1 MLFLPI
7 WADKHSKSANKTVR
21 ITSYS
26 IYESSL
32 VLIRGPFLN
41 SGERMI
47 KPSIKLRLAL
57 LALLPAVVI
66 SVFAVHQ
73 FSVNSQRVARL
84 NQTVSNIQGLKLI
97 SEASHFVY
105 EMEKERHQYGEEQP
119 LPIEVKVQRDKALA
133 IYDKFMQNSRTV
145 EYSDDLKQAMLD
157 VVSGDIRGSVD
168 AGDWSFRLLQEM
180 SEALIQH
187 YHLFDSDEAHWMQDF
202 IAYLAQL
209 SYWTQKEAWLTY
221 RLVLEP
227 ESKPN
232 QGMFFQAIERQQQS
246 LEGFLKLGAS
256 NEQVDKLLSLYTS
269 PRYLSSVEARGRL
282 MTGELSQS
290 DYVTYLRDLDHR
302 VQRLQVMT
310 EGFTQQVESAL
321 LVQVSSQKQS
331 ITLMTSGVMVIIVL
345 LCWLGFGTWYRVH
358 SKLDAIIHSLN
369 TLIHEHVKG
378 EKVAVD
384 GNDEFTIF
392 AQQVN
397 RMMEEQNRQTEEIL
411 KTKESAISANRAKS
425 VFLASMSHEIRTP
438 LNGIIGMTEILSQSD
453 LSDHQKEV
461 LTDIDTSSHTLL
473 TLLNDIL
480 DLSKIESGHLQLS
493 LIETDIREV
502 VYQSMI
508 LFQSKATSKQLEL
521 NINLDERIP
530 PRIMVDDH
538 RIKQIIMNLVSNA
551 VKFTHEGHISVDVDY
566 QESTTQKSVFLT
578 FRVTDTGVG
587 IERDKLNTI
596 FEPFTQE
603 DEGISRQFGGTGL
616 GLAICRQLVAMMG
629 GKLTATSSKGI
640 GTSFEFSIEVEVL
653 PIVGWR
659 SEIIRTGILI
669 ADQYPHTDQIVK
681 ECRLAGI
688 QLSEVKHIE
697 DLTSS
702 ARESEVIFY
711 CHDGQSK
718 LDSAID
724 ELESYVDATRIIV
737 CQHHLTTTYTNSER
751 IHAVLT
757 QPFLGNR
764 FRHAIDE
771 LAQVEQNAKSYHV
784 TQSAVIHNINQSR
797 THRRILI
804 AEDNLMNQ
812 KIASF
817 FLDKAGYDYLIASN
831 GQEALE
837 AITTGEQFDAILM
850 DCMMPVMD
858 GLTATKEIRRW
869 EKEVGSDK
877 ITIIALT
884 ASVLEEDIQN
894 CFAAG
899 MDAYL
904 PKPYKSNQLFE
915 LFNELKLA

>member
-1 MLFLPI
+1 
-7 WADKHSKSANKTVR
+7 
-21 ITSYS
+21 
-26 IYESSL
+26 
-32 VLIRGPFLN
+32 
-41 SGERMI
+41 MI
-47 KPSIKLRLAL
+47 KLSIKLRLAL

-73 FSVNSQRVARL
+73 FVVNSQRVDQL

-105 EMEKERHQYGEEQP
+105 DMEKERHRYGEEQP
-119 LPIEVKVQRDKALA
+119 LPIEVKVQRDRALS
-133 IYDKFMQNSRTV
+133 IYEKFIQNSYTA
-145 EYSDDLKQAMLD
+145 EYSDDLKRAMLD
-157 VVSGDIRGSVD
+157 LISGDLRDSVD

-180 SEALIQH
+180 SQSLVQH
-187 YHLFDSDEAHWMQDF
+187 NHLFDSDEAHWMQDF

-221 RLVLEP
+221 RLVLQP
-227 ESKPN
+227 DSQPN
-232 QGMFFQAIERQQQS
+232 QNMFFQAIERQQQS

-256 NEQVDKLLSLYTS
+256 NEQVEKLLSLYTS
-269 PRYLSSVEARGRL
+269 PRYLSSIEARGRL
-282 MTGELSQS
+282 LAGEMSQS

-310 EGFTQQVESAL
+310 AGFTQQVESAL

-331 ITLMTSGVMVIIVL
+331 ITLMTSGVMVIIIL

-358 SKLDAIIHSLN
+358 SKLDSIIHSLN

-378 EKVAVD
+378 EKVVVD

-411 KTKESAISANRAKS
+411 QTKESAISANRAKS

-438 LNGIIGMTEILSQSD
+438 LNGIIGMTEILSQSE

-530 PRIMVDDH
+530 ARIKVDDH
-538 RIKQIIMNLVSNA
+538 RIKQIVMNLVSNA
-551 VKFTHEGHISVDVDY
+551 VKFTEKGCINVDVDY

-578 FRVTDTGVG
+578 FRVSDTGVG
-587 IERDKLNTI
+587 IEKDKLDSI

-629 GKLTATSSKGI
+629 GKLTATSSKGV

-653 PIVGWR
+653 PTVGWR
-659 SEIIRTGILI
+659 SETIRNGILI
-669 ADQYPHTDQIVK
+669 GDNYAYADQIMK

-688 QLSEVKHIE
+688 QLSEVSSIE
-697 DLTSS
+697 DLPTSTKGL
-702 ARESEVIFY
+702 EVIFY
-711 CHDGQSK
+711 CHDGRVA
-718 LDSAID
+718 LDSVID
-724 ELESYVDATRIIV
+724 ELARTVDISRIIV
-737 CQHHLTTTYTNSER
+737 CQHHLISTYTNSER
-751 IHAVLT
+751 IHSVLT
-757 QPFLGNR
+757 LPFLGNR

-771 LAQVEQNAKSYHV
+771 LAHIEQNTQSYHV
-784 TQSAVIHNINQSR
+784 THSAVVHNINQSR

-837 AITTGEQFDAILM
+837 AITKGEKFDAILM

-869 EKEVGSDK
+869 EKEVGSGK

>member
-1 MLFLPI
+1 
-7 WADKHSKSANKTVR
+7 
-21 ITSYS
+21 
-26 IYESSL
+26 
-32 VLIRGPFLN
+32 
-41 SGERMI
+41 MI
-47 KPSIKLRLAL
+47 KLSIKLRLAL

-73 FSVNSQRVARL
+73 FSINSQRVARL

-133 IYDKFMQNSRTV
+133 IYDKFMQNSHTV
-145 EYSDDLKQAMLD
+145 EYSNDLKQAMLD
-157 VVSGDIRGSVD
+157 VISGDIKDSVD

-180 SEALIQH
+180 SEALVQH

-232 QGMFFQAIERQQQS
+232 QGMFFQSIERQQQS
-246 LEGFLKLGAS
+246 LEGFIKLGAS
-256 NEQVDKLLSLYTS
+256 NEQVEKLLGLYTS
-269 PRYLSSVEARGRL
+269 PRYLSSIEARGRL
-282 MTGELSQS
+282 MAGELSQS

-310 EGFTQQVESAL
+310 AGFTQQVESAL

-358 SKLDAIIHSLN
+358 SKLDSIIHSLN

-453 LSDHQKEV
+453 LSVHQKEV

-508 LFQSKATSKQLEL
+508 LFQSKATSKQLKL

-578 FRVTDTGVG
+578 FRVTDTGIG

-640 GTSFEFSIEVEVL
+640 GTHFEFSIEVEVL

-659 SEIIRTGILI
+659 SELIRTGILI
-669 ADQYPHTDQIVK
+669 TDQYPYTDQIVK

-688 QLSEVKHIE
+688 QLSEVKRID
-697 DLTSS
+697 DLTFSS
-702 ARESEVIFY
+702 REAEVIFY
-711 CHDGQSK
+711 CHDGKST

-724 ELESYVDATRIIV
+724 ELEKYVDVSRIIV
-737 CQHHLTTTYTNSER
+737 CQHHLTMTYTNSER

-771 LAQVEQNAKSYHV
+771 LAQVEQNNKSYDV
-784 TQSAVIHNINQSR
+784 TASAVIHNINQSR

-837 AITTGEQFDAILM
+837 AITKGEQFDAILM

>member
-1 MLFLPI
+1 
-7 WADKHSKSANKTVR
+7 
-21 ITSYS
+21 
-26 IYESSL
+26 
-32 VLIRGPFLN
+32 
-41 SGERMI
+41 MI
-47 KPSIKLRLAL
+47 KLSIKLRLAL

-73 FSVNSQRVARL
+73 FSINSQRVARL

-133 IYDKFMQNSRTV
+133 IYDKFMQNSHTV
-145 EYSDDLKQAMLD
+145 EYSNDLKQAMLD
-157 VVSGDIRGSVD
+157 VISGDIKDSVD

-180 SEALIQH
+180 SEALVQH

-227 ESKPN
+227 KSKPN
-232 QGMFFQAIERQQQS
+232 QGMFFQSIERQQQS
-246 LEGFLKLGAS
+246 LEGFIKLGAS
-256 NEQVDKLLSLYTS
+256 NEQVEKLLGLYTS
-269 PRYLSSVEARGRL
+269 PRYLSSIEARGRL
-282 MTGELSQS
+282 MAGEFSQS

-310 EGFTQQVESAL
+310 AGFTQQVESAL

-358 SKLDAIIHSLN
+358 SKLDSIIHSLN

-453 LSDHQKEV
+453 LSVHQKEV

-578 FRVTDTGVG
+578 FRVTDTGIG

-640 GTSFEFSIEVEVL
+640 GTHFEFSIEVEVL

-659 SEIIRTGILI
+659 SELIRTGILI
-669 ADQYPHTDQIVK
+669 TDQYPYTDQIVK

-688 QLSEVKHIE
+688 QLSEVKRID
-697 DLTSS
+697 DLTFSS
-702 ARESEVIFY
+702 REAEVIFY
-711 CHDGQSK
+711 CHDGKST

-724 ELESYVDATRIIV
+724 ELEKYVDVSRIIV

-771 LAQVEQNAKSYHV
+771 LAQVEQNNKSYDV
-784 TQSAVIHNINQSR
+784 TASAVIHNINQSR

-837 AITTGEQFDAILM
+837 AITKGEQFDAILM

>member
-1 MLFLPI
+1 
-7 WADKHSKSANKTVR
+7 
-21 ITSYS
+21 
-26 IYESSL
+26 
-32 VLIRGPFLN
+32 
-41 SGERMI
+41 MI

-105 EMEKERHQYGEEQP
+105 EMEKERHQYEEEQP

-133 IYDKFMQNSRTV
+133 IYDKFMKNSHTL

-157 VVSGDIRGSVD
+157 VISGDIRGSVD

-180 SEALIQH
+180 SEALVQH

-269 PRYLSSVEARGRL
+269 PRYLSSIEARGRL
-282 MTGELSQS
+282 MAGELSQS

-669 ADQYPHTDQIVK
+669 AHQYPYTDQIVK

-711 CHDGQSK
+711 CHDGKSK

-724 ELESYVDATRIIV
+724 ELENYVDASRIIV

-764 FRHAIDE
+764 YRHAIDE

>member
-1 MLFLPI
+1 
-7 WADKHSKSANKTVR
+7 
-21 ITSYS
+21 
-26 IYESSL
+26 
-32 VLIRGPFLN
+32 
-41 SGERMI
+41 MI

-133 IYDKFMQNSRTV
+133 IYDKFMKNSHTL

-157 VVSGDIRGSVD
+157 VISGDIRGSVD

-180 SEALIQH
+180 SEALVQH

-269 PRYLSSVEARGRL
+269 PRYLSSIEARGRL
-282 MTGELSQS
+282 MAGELSQS

-331 ITLMTSGVMVIIVL
+331 ITLMTSGVMIIIVL

-669 ADQYPHTDQIVK
+669 ADQYPYTDQIVK

-688 QLSEVKHIE
+688 QLSEVKHID

-711 CHDGQSK
+711 CHDGKSK

-724 ELESYVDATRIIV
+724 ELESYVDASRIIV

>member
-1 MLFLPI
+1 
-7 WADKHSKSANKTVR
+7 
-21 ITSYS
+21 
-26 IYESSL
+26 
-32 VLIRGPFLN
+32 
-41 SGERMI
+41 MI
-47 KPSIKLRLAL
+47 KLSIKLRLAL

-73 FSVNSQRVARL
+73 FSINSQRVARL

-133 IYDKFMQNSRTV
+133 IYDKFMQNSHTV
-145 EYSDDLKQAMLD
+145 EYSNDLKQAMLD
-157 VVSGDIRGSVD
+157 VISGDIKDSVD

-180 SEALIQH
+180 SEALVQH

-232 QGMFFQAIERQQQS
+232 QGMFFQSIERQQQS
-246 LEGFLKLGAS
+246 LEGFIKLGAS
-256 NEQVDKLLSLYTS
+256 NEQVEKLLGLYTS
-269 PRYLSSVEARGRL
+269 PRYLSSIEARGRL
-282 MTGELSQS
+282 MAGELSQS

-310 EGFTQQVESAL
+310 AGFTQQVESAL

-358 SKLDAIIHSLN
+358 SKLDSIIHSLN

-453 LSDHQKEV
+453 LSVHQKEV

-578 FRVTDTGVG
+578 FRVTDTGIG

-640 GTSFEFSIEVEVL
+640 GTHFEFSIEVEVL

-659 SEIIRTGILI
+659 SELIRTGILI
-669 ADQYPHTDQIVK
+669 TDQYPYTDQIVK

-688 QLSEVKHIE
+688 QLSEVKRID
-697 DLTSS
+697 DLTFSS
-702 ARESEVIFY
+702 REAEVIFY
-711 CHDGQSK
+711 CHDGKST

-724 ELESYVDATRIIV
+724 ELEKYVDVSRIIV
-737 CQHHLTTTYTNSER
+737 CQHHLITTYTNSER

-771 LAQVEQNAKSYHV
+771 LAQVEQNNKSYDV
-784 TQSAVIHNINQSR
+784 TASAVIHNINQSR

-837 AITTGEQFDAILM
+837 AITKGEQFDAILM

>member
-1 MLFLPI
+1 
-7 WADKHSKSANKTVR
+7 
-21 ITSYS
+21 
-26 IYESSL
+26 
-32 VLIRGPFLN
+32 
-41 SGERMI
+41 MI
-47 KPSIKLRLAL
+47 KLSIKLRLAL

-73 FSVNSQRVARL
+73 FFVNSQRVARL

-180 SEALIQH
+180 SEALVQH

-246 LEGFLKLGAS
+246 LEGFLKLGVS

-269 PRYLSSVEARGRL
+269 PRYLSSIEARGRL
-282 MTGELSQS
+282 MAGELSQS

-331 ITLMTSGVMVIIVL
+331 ITLMTSGVMIIIVL

-397 RMMEEQNRQTEEIL
+397 RMMEEQNRQTKEIL

-508 LFQSKATSKQLEL
+508 LFQSKATSTQLEL

-669 ADQYPHTDQIVK
+669 ADQYPYTDQIVK

-688 QLSEVKHIE
+688 QLSEVKHID

-724 ELESYVDATRIIV
+724 ELENYVDASRIIV

-784 TQSAVIHNINQSR
+784 TQSTVIHNINQSR

>member
-1 MLFLPI
+1 
-7 WADKHSKSANKTVR
+7 
-21 ITSYS
+21 
-26 IYESSL
+26 
-32 VLIRGPFLN
+32 
-41 SGERMI
+41 MI
-47 KPSIKLRLAL
+47 KLSIKLRLAL

-73 FSVNSQRVARL
+73 FSVNSLRVAKL

-105 EMEKERHQYGEEQP
+105 EIEKERHQYGEEQP

-133 IYDKFMQNSRTV
+133 IYDKFMKNSHTL

-157 VVSGDIRGSVD
+157 VISGDIRGSVD

-180 SEALIQH
+180 SEALVQH

-269 PRYLSSVEARGRL
+269 PRYLSSIEARGRL
-282 MTGELSQS
+282 MAGELSQS

-578 FRVTDTGVG
+578 FKVTDTGVG

-669 ADQYPHTDQIVK
+669 ADQYPYTDQIVK

-711 CHDGQSK
+711 CHDGKSK

-724 ELESYVDATRIIV
+724 ELENYVDASRIIV

-784 TQSAVIHNINQSR
+784 TQSAVVHNINQSR

>member
-1 MLFLPI
+1 
-7 WADKHSKSANKTVR
+7 
-21 ITSYS
+21 
-26 IYESSL
+26 
-32 VLIRGPFLN
+32 
-41 SGERMI
+41 MI
-47 KPSIKLRLAL
+47 KLSIKLRLAL

-133 IYDKFMQNSRTV
+133 IYDKFMKNSHTL
-145 EYSDDLKQAMLD
+145 EYSEDLKQAMLD
-157 VVSGDIRGSVD
+157 VISGDIRGSVD

-180 SEALIQH
+180 SEALVQH

-269 PRYLSSVEARGRL
+269 PRYLSSIEARGRL
-282 MTGELSQS
+282 MAGELSQA

-331 ITLMTSGVMVIIVL
+331 ITLMTSGVLVIIVL

-669 ADQYPHTDQIVK
+669 ADQYPYTDQIVK

-688 QLSEVKHIE
+688 QLSEVKHID

-724 ELESYVDATRIIV
+724 ELESYVDASRIIV

>member
-1 MLFLPI
+1 
-7 WADKHSKSANKTVR
+7 
-21 ITSYS
+21 
-26 IYESSL
+26 
-32 VLIRGPFLN
+32 
-41 SGERMI
+41 MI
-47 KPSIKLRLAL
+47 KLSIKLRLAL

-133 IYDKFMQNSRTV
+133 IYDKFMKNSHTL

-157 VVSGDIRGSVD
+157 VISGDISGSVD

-180 SEALIQH
+180 SEALVQH

-227 ESKPN
+227 ESRPN

-269 PRYLSSVEARGRL
+269 PRYLSSIEARGRL
-282 MTGELSQS
+282 MAGELSQS

-425 VFLASMSHEIRTP
+425 VFLANMSHEIRTP

-578 FRVTDTGVG
+578 FRVADTGVG

-659 SEIIRTGILI
+659 SEILRTGILI
-669 ADQYPHTDQIVK
+669 ADQYPYTDQIVK

-688 QLSEVKHIE
+688 QLSEVKHID

-724 ELESYVDATRIIV
+724 ELESYVDASRIIV

>member
-1 MLFLPI
+1 
-7 WADKHSKSANKTVR
+7 
-21 ITSYS
+21 
-26 IYESSL
+26 
-32 VLIRGPFLN
+32 
-41 SGERMI
+41 MI

-269 PRYLSSVEARGRL
+269 PRYLSSIEARGRL
-282 MTGELSQS
+282 MAGELSQS

-616 GLAICRQLVAMMG
+616 GLAICCQLVAMMG
-629 GKLTATSSKGI
+629 GKLTATSSKGM

-669 ADQYPHTDQIVK
+669 TDQYPYTDQIVK

-711 CHDGQSK
+711 CHDGKSK
-718 LDSAID
+718 LDLAID
-724 ELESYVDATRIIV
+724 ELESYVDASRIIV

-757 QPFLGNR
+757 LPFLGNR

-771 LAQVEQNAKSYHV
+771 LTQVEQNAKSYHV

>member
-1 MLFLPI
+1 
-7 WADKHSKSANKTVR
+7 
-21 ITSYS
+21 
-26 IYESSL
+26 
-32 VLIRGPFLN
+32 
-41 SGERMI
+41 MI
-47 KPSIKLRLAL
+47 KLSIKLRLAL

-133 IYDKFMQNSRTV
+133 IYDKFMKNSHTL

-157 VVSGDIRGSVD
+157 VISGDIRGSVD

-180 SEALIQH
+180 SEALVQH

-269 PRYLSSVEARGRL
+269 PRYLSSIEARGRL
-282 MTGELSQS
+282 MAGELSQS

-331 ITLMTSGVMVIIVL
+331 ITLMTSGVMVIIVF

-669 ADQYPHTDQIVK
+669 ADKYSYTDQIVK

-688 QLSEVKHIE
+688 QLSEVKHID

-711 CHDGQSK
+711 CHDGKSK

-724 ELESYVDATRIIV
+724 ELESYVDASRIIV

>member
-1 MLFLPI
+1 
-7 WADKHSKSANKTVR
+7 
-21 ITSYS
+21 
-26 IYESSL
+26 
-32 VLIRGPFLN
+32 
-41 SGERMI
+41 MI
-47 KPSIKLRLAL
+47 KLSIKLRLAL

-133 IYDKFMQNSRTV
+133 IYDKFMKNSHTL
-145 EYSDDLKQAMLD
+145 EYSEDLKQAMLD
-157 VVSGDIRGSVD
+157 VISGDIRGSVD

-180 SEALIQH
+180 SEALVQH

-269 PRYLSSVEARGRL
+269 PRYLSSIEARGRL
-282 MTGELSQS
+282 MAGELSQS

-669 ADQYPHTDQIVK
+669 ADQYPYTDQIVK

-688 QLSEVKHIE
+688 QLSEVKHID

-711 CHDGQSK
+711 CHDGKSK

-724 ELESYVDATRIIV
+724 ELENYVDASRIIV

>member
-1 MLFLPI
+1 
-7 WADKHSKSANKTVR
+7 
-21 ITSYS
+21 
-26 IYESSL
+26 
-32 VLIRGPFLN
+32 
-41 SGERMI
+41 MI
-47 KPSIKLRLAL
+47 KLSIKLRLAL

-66 SVFAVHQ
+66 AAFAVNQ
-73 FSVNSQRVARL
+73 FFLNSQRVVQL

-119 LPIEVKVQRDKALA
+119 LPIEVKVQRDKALF
-133 IYDKFMQNSRTV
+133 IYDQFTQNSHTM
-145 EYSDDLKQAMLD
+145 EYSEDLKRAMLD
-157 VVSGDIRGSVD
+157 VISGDLSDTVGS
-168 AGDWSFRLLQEM
+168 GDWSFRLLQEM
-180 SEALIQH
+180 SEALVQH

-221 RLVLEP
+221 RLVLQP
-227 ESKPN
+227 NSVPN
-232 QGMFFQAIERQQQS
+232 QNMFFQAIERQQQS
-246 LEGFLKLGAS
+246 LEGFIKLGAS
-256 NEQVDKLLSLYTS
+256 DEQVEKLLSLYTS
-269 PRYLSSVEARGRL
+269 PRYLSSIEARGRL
-282 MTGELSQS
+282 LAGEMSQS
-290 DYVTYLRDLDHR
+290 DYVGYLRDLDHR

-310 EGFTQQVESAL
+310 AGFTQQVEHAL
-321 LVQVSSQKQS
+321 LIQVSSQKRS
-331 ITLMTSGVMVIIVL
+331 IMLMTSAVMVIIVL

-358 SKLDAIIHSLN
+358 SKLDSIIHSLN

-378 EKVAVD
+378 EKVVVD

-392 AQQVN
+392 AEQVN
-397 RMMEEQNRQTEEIL
+397 RMMEEQNRQTKEIL
-411 KTKESAISANRAKS
+411 QTKESAISANRAKS

-461 LTDIDTSSHTLL
+461 LSDIDTSSHTLL

-502 VYQSMI
+502 VYQSVI
-508 LFQSKATSKQLEL
+508 LFQSKATSKRLEL

-530 PRIMVDDH
+530 ARIKVDDH

-551 VKFTHEGHISVDVDY
+551 VKFTEQGSINIDVNY

-578 FRVTDTGVG
+578 FRVSDTGVG
-587 IERDKLNTI
+587 IEQDKLDTI

-629 GKLTATSSKGI
+629 GQLTASSSKGI
-640 GTSFEFSIEVEVL
+640 GTSFEFSIEVEAL
-653 PIVGWR
+653 PSVGWH
-659 SEIIRTGILI
+659 SETIRNGLLI
-669 ADQYPHTDQIVK
+669 GDKCAYSAQIVK
-681 ECRLAGI
+681 ECRLASI
-688 QLSEVKHIE
+688 QLSEVETIDALAE
-697 DLTSS
+697 SS
-702 ARESEVIFY
+702 WDADVIFY
-711 CHDGQSK
+711 CHDGK
-718 LDSAID
+718 AELTPIVD
-724 ELESYVDATRIIV
+724 ELENHVDVSRVII
-737 CQHHLTTTYTNSER
+737 CQHHLATTYTNSER

-757 QPFLGNR
+757 LPFLGNR

-771 LAQVEQNAKSYHV
+771 LAQVEQNAKSYNV
-784 TQSAVIHNINQSR
+784 TKSAMVHNINQSR

-837 AITTGEQFDAILM
+837 AITKGEQFDAILM

-869 EKEVGSDK
+869 EKEVGSGK
-877 ITIIALT
+877 TTIIALT

>member
-1 MLFLPI
+1 
-7 WADKHSKSANKTVR
+7 
-21 ITSYS
+21 
-26 IYESSL
+26 
-32 VLIRGPFLN
+32 
-41 SGERMI
+41 MI
-47 KPSIKLRLAL
+47 KLSIKLRLAL

-133 IYDKFMQNSRTV
+133 IYDKFIKNSYTL
-145 EYSDDLKQAMLD
+145 EYSEDLKQAMLD
-157 VVSGDIRGSVD
+157 VISGDIRGSVD

-180 SEALIQH
+180 SEALVQH

-269 PRYLSSVEARGRL
+269 PRYLSSIEARGRL
-282 MTGELSQS
+282 MAGELSQS

-669 ADQYPHTDQIVK
+669 ADQYSYTDQIVK

-688 QLSEVKHIE
+688 QLSEVKHID

-711 CHDGQSK
+711 CHDGKSK

-724 ELESYVDATRIIV
+724 ELENYVDASRIIV

>member
-1 MLFLPI
+1 
-7 WADKHSKSANKTVR
+7 
-21 ITSYS
+21 
-26 IYESSL
+26 
-32 VLIRGPFLN
+32 
-41 SGERMI
+41 MI
-47 KPSIKLRLAL
+47 KLSIKLRLAL

-133 IYDKFMQNSRTV
+133 IYDKFMKNSHTL
-145 EYSDDLKQAMLD
+145 EYSEDLKQAMLD
-157 VVSGDIRGSVD
+157 VISGDIRGSVD

-180 SEALIQH
+180 SEALVQH

-269 PRYLSSVEARGRL
+269 PRYLSSIEVRGRL
-282 MTGELSQS
+282 MAGELSQS

-331 ITLMTSGVMVIIVL
+331 ITLMTSGVIVIIVL

-669 ADQYPHTDQIVK
+669 ADQYPYTDQIVK

-688 QLSEVKHIE
+688 QLSEVKHIA

-711 CHDGQSK
+711 CHDGKSK

-724 ELESYVDATRIIV
+724 ELESYVDASRIIV

>member
-1 MLFLPI
+1 
-7 WADKHSKSANKTVR
+7 
-21 ITSYS
+21 
-26 IYESSL
+26 
-32 VLIRGPFLN
+32 
-41 SGERMI
+41 MI
-47 KPSIKLRLAL
+47 KLSIKLRLAL

-133 IYDKFMQNSRTV
+133 IYDKFMKNSHTL
-145 EYSDDLKQAMLD
+145 EYSEDLKQAMLD
-157 VVSGDIRGSVD
+157 VISGDIRGSVD

-180 SEALIQH
+180 SEALVQH

-269 PRYLSSVEARGRL
+269 PRYLSSIEARGRL
-282 MTGELSQS
+282 MAGELSQS

-688 QLSEVKHIE
+688 QLSEVKRID

-711 CHDGQSK
+711 CHDGKSK

-724 ELESYVDATRIIV
+724 ELESYVDASRIIV

>member
-1 MLFLPI
+1 
-7 WADKHSKSANKTVR
+7 
-21 ITSYS
+21 
-26 IYESSL
+26 
-32 VLIRGPFLN
+32 
-41 SGERMI
+41 
-47 KPSIKLRLAL
+47 
-57 LALLPAVVI
+57 
-66 SVFAVHQ
+66 
-73 FSVNSQRVARL
+73 
-84 NQTVSNIQGLKLI
+84 
-97 SEASHFVY
+97 
-105 EMEKERHQYGEEQP
+105 
-119 LPIEVKVQRDKALA
+119 
-133 IYDKFMQNSRTV
+133 
-145 EYSDDLKQAMLD
+145 MLD
-157 VVSGDIRGSVD
+157 VISGDISGSVD

-180 SEALIQH
+180 SEALVQH
-187 YHLFDSDEAHWMQDF
+187 YHLFESDEAHWMQDF

-269 PRYLSSVEARGRL
+269 PRYLSSIEARGRL
-282 MTGELSQS
+282 MAGELSQS

-302 VQRLQVMT
+302 VQRLQVIT

-384 GNDEFTIF
+384 GHDEFTIF

-551 VKFTHEGHISVDVDY
+551 VKFTHDGHISVDVDY

-669 ADQYPHTDQIVK
+669 ADQYPYTDQIVK

-711 CHDGQSK
+711 CHDGKSK

-724 ELESYVDATRIIV
+724 ELESYADASRIIV

-764 FRHAIDE
+764 FRHSIDE

>member
-1 MLFLPI
+1 
-7 WADKHSKSANKTVR
+7 
-21 ITSYS
+21 
-26 IYESSL
+26 
-32 VLIRGPFLN
+32 
-41 SGERMI
+41 MI

-168 AGDWSFRLLQEM
+168 AGDWSFRILQEM

-256 NEQVDKLLSLYTS
+256 NEQVDKLLSLYAS
-269 PRYLSSVEARGRL
+269 PRYLSSIEARGRL
-282 MTGELSQS
+282 MAGELSQS

-331 ITLMTSGVMVIIVL
+331 ITLMTSGVMIIIVL

-530 PRIMVDDH
+530 SRIMVDDH

-688 QLSEVKHIE
+688 QLSEVKHID

-711 CHDGQSK
+711 CHDGKSK
-718 LDSAID
+718 LDLAID
-724 ELESYVDATRIIV
+724 ELESYVDASRIIV

>member
-1 MLFLPI
+1 
-7 WADKHSKSANKTVR
+7 
-21 ITSYS
+21 
-26 IYESSL
+26 
-32 VLIRGPFLN
+32 
-41 SGERMI
+41 MI
-47 KPSIKLRLAL
+47 KLSIKLRLAL

-133 IYDKFMQNSRTV
+133 IYDKFMKNSHTL

-157 VVSGDIRGSVD
+157 VISGDIRGSVD

-180 SEALIQH
+180 SEALVQH
-187 YHLFDSDEAHWMQDF
+187 YHLFESDEAHWMQDF

-269 PRYLSSVEARGRL
+269 PRYLSSIEARGRL
-282 MTGELSQS
+282 MAGELSQS

-629 GKLTATSSKGI
+629 GKLTATSSKGM

-669 ADQYPHTDQIVK
+669 ADQYPYTDQIVK

-688 QLSEVKHIE
+688 QFSEVKHIE

-711 CHDGQSK
+711 CHDGKSK

-724 ELESYVDATRIIV
+724 ELESYVDVSRIIV

>member
-1 MLFLPI
+1 
-7 WADKHSKSANKTVR
+7 
-21 ITSYS
+21 
-26 IYESSL
+26 
-32 VLIRGPFLN
+32 
-41 SGERMI
+41 MI
-47 KPSIKLRLAL
+47 KLSIKLRLAL

-66 SVFAVHQ
+66 AAFAVNQ
-73 FSVNSQRVARL
+73 FFLNSQRVVQL

-119 LPIEVKVQRDKALA
+119 LPIEVKVQRDKALF
-133 IYDKFMQNSRTV
+133 IYDQFTQNSHTM
-145 EYSDDLKQAMLD
+145 EYSEDLKRAMLD
-157 VVSGDIRGSVD
+157 VISGDLSDTVGS
-168 AGDWSFRLLQEM
+168 GDWSFRLLQEM
-180 SEALIQH
+180 SEALVQH

-221 RLVLEP
+221 RLVLQP
-227 ESKPN
+227 NSVPN
-232 QGMFFQAIERQQQS
+232 QNMFFQAIERQQQS
-246 LEGFLKLGAS
+246 LEGFIKLGAS
-256 NEQVDKLLSLYTS
+256 DEQVEKLLSLYTS
-269 PRYLSSVEARGRL
+269 PRYLSSIEARGRL
-282 MTGELSQS
+282 LAGEMSQS
-290 DYVTYLRDLDHR
+290 DYVGYLRDLDHR

-310 EGFTQQVESAL
+310 AGFTQQVEHAL
-321 LVQVSSQKQS
+321 LIQVSSQKQS
-331 ITLMTSGVMVIIVL
+331 IMLMTSAVMVIIVL

-358 SKLDAIIHSLN
+358 SKLDSIIHSLN
-369 TLIHEHVKG
+369 TLIHEHVRG
-378 EKVAVD
+378 EKVVVD

-392 AQQVN
+392 AEQVN

-411 KTKESAISANRAKS
+411 QTKESAISANRAKS

-461 LTDIDTSSHTLL
+461 LSDIDTSSHTLL

-502 VYQSMI
+502 VYQSVI
-508 LFQSKATSKQLEL
+508 LFQSKATSKRLEL

-530 PRIMVDDH
+530 ARIKVDDH

-551 VKFTHEGHISVDVDY
+551 VKFTEQGSINIDVNY

-578 FRVTDTGVG
+578 FRVSDTGVG
-587 IERDKLNTI
+587 IEQDKLDTI

-629 GKLTATSSKGI
+629 GQLTASSSKGI
-640 GTSFEFSIEVEVL
+640 GTSFEFSIEVEAL
-653 PIVGWR
+653 PSVGWR
-659 SEIIRTGILI
+659 SETIRSGLLI
-669 ADQYPHTDQIVK
+669 GDKCAYSAQIVK
-681 ECRLAGI
+681 ECRLASI
-688 QLSEVKHIE
+688 QLSEVETIDALAE
-697 DLTSS
+697 SS
-702 ARESEVIFY
+702 WDADVIFY
-711 CHDGQSK
+711 CHDGK
-718 LDSAID
+718 AELTPIVD
-724 ELESYVDATRIIV
+724 ELENHVDVSRVII
-737 CQHHLTTTYTNSER
+737 CQHHLATTYTNSER

-757 QPFLGNR
+757 LPFLGNR

-771 LAQVEQNAKSYHV
+771 LAQVEYNAKSYNV
-784 TQSAVIHNINQSR
+784 TKPAMVHNINQSR

-837 AITTGEQFDAILM
+837 AITKGEQFDAILM

-869 EKEVGSDK
+869 EKEVGSGK
-877 ITIIALT
+877 TTIIALT

>member
-1 MLFLPI
+1 
-7 WADKHSKSANKTVR
+7 
-21 ITSYS
+21 
-26 IYESSL
+26 
-32 VLIRGPFLN
+32 
-41 SGERMI
+41 MI
-47 KPSIKLRLAL
+47 KLSIKLRLAL

-133 IYDKFMQNSRTV
+133 IYDKFMKNSHTL

-157 VVSGDIRGSVD
+157 VISGDIRGSVD

-180 SEALIQH
+180 SEALVQH

-269 PRYLSSVEARGRL
+269 PRYLSSIEARGRL
-282 MTGELSQS
+282 MAGELSQS

-669 ADQYPHTDQIVK
+669 ADQYPYIDQIVK

-688 QLSEVKHIE
+688 QLSEVKHID

-711 CHDGQSK
+711 CHDGKSK

-724 ELESYVDATRIIV
+724 ELESYVDASRIIV

>member
-1 MLFLPI
+1 
-7 WADKHSKSANKTVR
+7 
-21 ITSYS
+21 
-26 IYESSL
+26 
-32 VLIRGPFLN
+32 
-41 SGERMI
+41 MI
-47 KPSIKLRLAL
+47 KLSIKLRLAL

-73 FSVNSQRVARL
+73 FSINSQRVARL

-133 IYDKFMQNSRTV
+133 IYDKFMQNSHTV
-145 EYSDDLKQAMLD
+145 EYSNDLKQAMLD
-157 VVSGDIRGSVD
+157 VISGDIKDSVD

-180 SEALIQH
+180 SEAFVQH

-232 QGMFFQAIERQQQS
+232 QGMFFQSIERQQQS
-246 LEGFLKLGAS
+246 LEGFIKLGAS
-256 NEQVDKLLSLYTS
+256 NEQVEKLLGLYTS
-269 PRYLSSVEARGRL
+269 PRYLSSIEARGRL
-282 MTGELSQS
+282 MAGELSQS

-310 EGFTQQVESAL
+310 AGFTQQVESAL

-358 SKLDAIIHSLN
+358 SKLDSIIHSLN

-453 LSDHQKEV
+453 LSVHQKEV

-578 FRVTDTGVG
+578 FRVTDTGIG

-640 GTSFEFSIEVEVL
+640 GTHFEFSIEVEVL

-659 SEIIRTGILI
+659 SELIRTGILI
-669 ADQYPHTDQIVK
+669 TDQYPYTDQIVK

-688 QLSEVKHIE
+688 QLSEVKRID
-697 DLTSS
+697 DLTFSS
-702 ARESEVIFY
+702 REAEVIFY
-711 CHDGQSK
+711 CHDGKST

-724 ELESYVDATRIIV
+724 ELEKYVDVSRIIV

-771 LAQVEQNAKSYHV
+771 LAQVEQNNKSYDV
-784 TQSAVIHNINQSR
+784 TASAVIHNINQSR

-837 AITTGEQFDAILM
+837 AITKGEQFDAILM

>member
-1 MLFLPI
+1 
-7 WADKHSKSANKTVR
+7 
-21 ITSYS
+21 
-26 IYESSL
+26 
-32 VLIRGPFLN
+32 
-41 SGERMI
+41 MI
-47 KPSIKLRLAL
+47 KLSIKLRLAL

-66 SVFAVHQ
+66 AAFAVNQ
-73 FSVNSQRVARL
+73 FFLNSQRVVQL

-119 LPIEVKVQRDKALA
+119 LPIEVKVQRDKALF
-133 IYDKFMQNSRTV
+133 IYDQFTQNSHTM
-145 EYSDDLKQAMLD
+145 EYSEDLKRAMLD
-157 VVSGDIRGSVD
+157 VISGDLSDTVGS
-168 AGDWSFRLLQEM
+168 GDWSFRLLQEM
-180 SEALIQH
+180 SEALVQH

-221 RLVLEP
+221 RLVLQP
-227 ESKPN
+227 NSVPN
-232 QGMFFQAIERQQQS
+232 QNMFFQAIERQQQS
-246 LEGFLKLGAS
+246 LEGFIKLGAS
-256 NEQVDKLLSLYTS
+256 DEQVEKLLSLYTS
-269 PRYLSSVEARGRL
+269 PRYLSSIEARGRL
-282 MTGELSQS
+282 LAGEMSQS
-290 DYVTYLRDLDHR
+290 DYVGYLRDLDHR

-310 EGFTQQVESAL
+310 AGFTQQVEHAL

-331 ITLMTSGVMVIIVL
+331 IMLMTSAVMVIIVL

-358 SKLDAIIHSLN
+358 SKLDSIIHSLN

-378 EKVAVD
+378 EKVVVD

-392 AQQVN
+392 AEQVN

-411 KTKESAISANRAKS
+411 QTKESAISANRAKS

-461 LTDIDTSSHTLL
+461 LSDIDTSSHTLL

-502 VYQSMI
+502 VYQSVI
-508 LFQSKATSKQLEL
+508 LFQSKATSKRLEL

-530 PRIMVDDH
+530 ARIKVDDH

-551 VKFTHEGHISVDVDY
+551 VKFTEQGSINIDVNY

-578 FRVTDTGVG
+578 FRVSDTGVG
-587 IERDKLNTI
+587 IEQDKLDTI

-629 GKLTATSSKGI
+629 GQLTASSSKGI
-640 GTSFEFSIEVEVL
+640 GTSFEFSIEVEAL
-653 PIVGWR
+653 PSVGWH
-659 SEIIRTGILI
+659 SETIRNGLLI
-669 ADQYPHTDQIVK
+669 GDKCAYSAQIVK
-681 ECRLAGI
+681 ECRLASI
-688 QLSEVKHIE
+688 QLSEVETIDALAE
-697 DLTSS
+697 SS
-702 ARESEVIFY
+702 WDADVIFY
-711 CHDGQSK
+711 CHDGK
-718 LDSAID
+718 AELTPIVD
-724 ELESYVDATRIIV
+724 ELENHVDVSRVII
-737 CQHHLTTTYTNSER
+737 CQHHLATTYTNSER

-757 QPFLGNR
+757 LPFLGNR

-771 LAQVEQNAKSYHV
+771 LAQVEQNAKSYNV
-784 TQSAVIHNINQSR
+784 TKSAMVHNINQSR

-837 AITTGEQFDAILM
+837 AITKGEQFDAILM

-869 EKEVGSDK
+869 EKEVGSGK
-877 ITIIALT
+877 TTIIALT

>member
-1 MLFLPI
+1 
-7 WADKHSKSANKTVR
+7 
-21 ITSYS
+21 
-26 IYESSL
+26 
-32 VLIRGPFLN
+32 
-41 SGERMI
+41 MI
-47 KPSIKLRLAL
+47 KLSIKLRLAL

-133 IYDKFMQNSRTV
+133 IYDKFMKNSHTL

-157 VVSGDIRGSVD
+157 VISGDISGSVD

-180 SEALIQH
+180 SEALVQH

-227 ESKPN
+227 ESTPN

-269 PRYLSSVEARGRL
+269 PRYLSSIEARGRL
-282 MTGELSQS
+282 MAGELSQS

-669 ADQYPHTDQIVK
+669 ADQYSYTDQIVK

-711 CHDGQSK
+711 CHDGKSK

-724 ELESYVDATRIIV
+724 ELENYVDASRIIV
-737 CQHHLTTTYTNSER
+737 CQYHLTTTYTNSER

>member
-1 MLFLPI
+1 
-7 WADKHSKSANKTVR
+7 
-21 ITSYS
+21 
-26 IYESSL
+26 
-32 VLIRGPFLN
+32 
-41 SGERMI
+41 MI
-47 KPSIKLRLAL
+47 KLSIKLRLAL

-105 EMEKERHQYGEEQP
+105 EIEKERHQYEKEQP

-133 IYDKFMQNSRTV
+133 IYDKFMKNSHTL

-157 VVSGDIRGSVD
+157 VISGDIRGSVD

-180 SEALIQH
+180 SEALVQH

-227 ESKPN
+227 ESTPN

-269 PRYLSSVEARGRL
+269 PRYLSSIEARGRL
-282 MTGELSQS
+282 MAGELSQS

-669 ADQYPHTDQIVK
+669 ADQYPYIDQIVK

-711 CHDGQSK
+711 CHDGKSK

-724 ELESYVDATRIIV
+724 ELESYVDASRIIV

>member
-1 MLFLPI
+1 
-7 WADKHSKSANKTVR
+7 
-21 ITSYS
+21 
-26 IYESSL
+26 
-32 VLIRGPFLN
+32 
-41 SGERMI
+41 MI

-119 LPIEVKVQRDKALA
+119 LPIEVKVQRDKALD

-269 PRYLSSVEARGRL
+269 PRYLSSIEVRGRL
-282 MTGELSQS
+282 MAGELSQS

-397 RMMEEQNRQTEEIL
+397 RMMEEQNRQTKEIL

-669 ADQYPHTDQIVK
+669 ADKYSYTDQIVK

-688 QLSEVKHIE
+688 QLSEVKHID

-711 CHDGQSK
+711 CHDGKGK

-724 ELESYVDATRIIV
+724 ELESYVDASRIIV

>member
-1 MLFLPI
+1 
-7 WADKHSKSANKTVR
+7 
-21 ITSYS
+21 
-26 IYESSL
+26 
-32 VLIRGPFLN
+32 
-41 SGERMI
+41 MI
-47 KPSIKLRLAL
+47 KLSIKLRLAL

-119 LPIEVKVQRDKALA
+119 LPIEVKVQRDKAFA
-133 IYDKFMQNSRTV
+133 IYDKFMKNSHTL

-157 VVSGDIRGSVD
+157 VISGDIRGSVD

-180 SEALIQH
+180 SEALVQH

-269 PRYLSSVEARGRL
+269 PRYLSSIEARGRL
-282 MTGELSQS
+282 MAGELSQA

-331 ITLMTSGVMVIIVL
+331 ITLMTSGVMVIIVF

-669 ADQYPHTDQIVK
+669 ADKYSYTDQIAK

-688 QLSEVKHIE
+688 QLSEVKHID

-711 CHDGQSK
+711 CHDGKSK

-724 ELESYVDATRIIV
+724 ELENYVDASRIIV

-764 FRHAIDE
+764 FMHAIDE

>member
-1 MLFLPI
+1 
-7 WADKHSKSANKTVR
+7 
-21 ITSYS
+21 
-26 IYESSL
+26 
-32 VLIRGPFLN
+32 
-41 SGERMI
+41 MI
-47 KPSIKLRLAL
+47 KLSIKLRLAL

-133 IYDKFMQNSRTV
+133 IYDKFMKNSHTL

-157 VVSGDIRGSVD
+157 VISGDIRGSVD

-180 SEALIQH
+180 SEALVQH

-227 ESKPN
+227 ESTPN

-269 PRYLSSVEARGRL
+269 PRYLSSIEARGRL
-282 MTGELSQS
+282 MAGELSQS

-411 KTKESAISANRAKS
+411 NTKESAISANRAKS

-551 VKFTHEGHISVDVDY
+551 VKFTHEGRISVDVDY

-669 ADQYPHTDQIVK
+669 ADQYPYTDQIVK

-688 QLSEVKHIE
+688 QLSEVKQIE

-711 CHDGQSK
+711 CHDGKSK

-724 ELESYVDATRIIV
+724 ELENYVDASRIIV

>member
-1 MLFLPI
+1 
-7 WADKHSKSANKTVR
+7 
-21 ITSYS
+21 
-26 IYESSL
+26 
-32 VLIRGPFLN
+32 
-41 SGERMI
+41 MI
-47 KPSIKLRLAL
+47 KLSIKLRLAL

-105 EMEKERHQYGEEQP
+105 EMEKERHQYEEEQP

-133 IYDKFMQNSRTV
+133 IYDKFMKNSHTL

-157 VVSGDIRGSVD
+157 VISGDIRGSVD

-180 SEALIQH
+180 SEALVQH

-269 PRYLSSVEARGRL
+269 PRYLSSIEARGRL
-282 MTGELSQS
+282 MAGELSQS

-669 ADQYPHTDQIVK
+669 ADQYPYTDQIVK

-711 CHDGQSK
+711 CHDGKSK

-724 ELESYVDATRIIV
+724 ELENYVDASRIIV